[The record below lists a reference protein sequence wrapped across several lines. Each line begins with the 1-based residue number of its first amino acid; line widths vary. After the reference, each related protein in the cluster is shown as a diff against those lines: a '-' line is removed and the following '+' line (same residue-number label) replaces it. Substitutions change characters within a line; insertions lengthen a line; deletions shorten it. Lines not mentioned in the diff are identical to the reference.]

1 MDRVALVT
9 ADGKED
15 EIASALDCGHYFYNT
30 GNMES
35 TAAMRALSALA
46 QETRLAIY
54 RMLVESG
61 SAGLAAGKIAEA
73 LKLPP
78 ATLSFH
84 LRELSHAGLVR
95 ARQQSRFIYYSADF
109 TAVNGLLGYLADH
122 CCGAR
127 AACTPADDA
136 THPSPRAP
144 SEPRRIA
151 PSGPKPVVHPKRRVA

>member
-1 MDRVALVT
+1 LDR
-9 ADGKED
+9 
-15 EIASALDCGHYFYNT
+15 YFYNT

-35 TAAMRALSALA
+35 KAAVTALSALA

-54 RMLVESG
+54 RMLVERGPAG
-61 SAGLAAGKIAEA
+61 SAAGKIGDA

-84 LRELSHAGLVR
+84 LRELSHAGLVC

-109 TAVNGLLGYLADH
+109 TAMNRLLGYLADN
-122 CCGAR
+122 CCR
-127 AACTPADDA
+127 TNDACTSVGDA
-136 THPSPRAP
+136 TRPPPPTLSQ
-144 SEPRRIA
+144 PRRIA